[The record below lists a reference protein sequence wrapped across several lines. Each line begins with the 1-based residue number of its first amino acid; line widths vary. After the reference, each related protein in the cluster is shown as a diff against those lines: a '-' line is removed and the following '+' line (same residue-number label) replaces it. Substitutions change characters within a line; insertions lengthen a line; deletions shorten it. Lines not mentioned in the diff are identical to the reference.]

1 MGTTP
6 HLVQY
11 QGSKRNLAKYILEY
25 LPPNFSRLVEPFSGT
40 AAITMACASR
50 NMASEYIINDLN
62 KPLIDLLKLVVE
74 NPEYV
79 ALKYSQIWNEQFSDT
94 LEHYYQEREKF
105 NLTKDPVVFLY
116 LLARCVKGAVRYN
129 ADGFFNQSP
138 DKRRHGTQPNTM
150 QKNIYD
156 VSFILKDKAK
166 FLSLDYKTILDSA
179 LPGDIVYMDPPY
191 QGVCGERD
199 SRYFSGIS
207 HDEFVNE
214 LRKLSLRQISYI
226 VSYDGKLGEKNYG
239 EEIPLDF
246 GLKHVYLNAGRS
258 SQATL
263 LGRDETTLESLYL
276 TPDLF
281 RNYDSTT
288 KEVENGLFSR
298 VS

>member
-1 MGTTP
+1 MGSTP

-11 QGSKRNLAKYILEY
+11 QGSKRNLAKLILEY
-25 LPPNFSRLVEPFSGT
+25 FPPKFNRLVEPFSGT

-50 NMASEYIINDLN
+50 GMASEYIINDLN

-74 NPEYV
+74 YPEYV
-79 ALKYSQIWNEQFSDT
+79 SLKYSQIWNDQFTDT
-94 LEHYYQEREKF
+94 LEHYYQEREIF
-105 NLTKDPVVFLY
+105 NLTKDPVIFLY

-129 ADGFFNQSP
+129 ADGLFNQSP

-156 VSFILKDKAK
+156 VSYILKDKAK
-166 FLSLDYKTILDSA
+166 FFSLDYKTILDSA

-199 SRYFSGIS
+199 SRYFAGIS

-214 LRKLSLRQISYI
+214 LRKLSSRKISYI

-239 EEIPLDF
+239 EEIPLEF

-276 TPDLF
+276 TADLF
-281 RNYDSTT
+281 SNLIVTQ
-288 KEVENGLFSR
+288 KETDNGLFSR

>member
-1 MGTTP
+1 MGSTP

-11 QGSKRNLAKYILEY
+11 QGSKRNLAKLILEY
-25 LPPNFSRLVEPFSGT
+25 FPPKFNRLVEPFSGT

-50 NMASEYIINDLN
+50 GMASEYIINDLN

-79 ALKYSQIWNEQFSDT
+79 SLKYSQIWNDQFTDT
-94 LEHYYQEREKF
+94 LEHYYQEREIF
-105 NLTKDPVVFLY
+105 NLTKDPVIFLY

-129 ADGFFNQSP
+129 ADGLFNQSP

-156 VSFILKDKAK
+156 VSYILKDKAK
-166 FLSLDYKTILDSA
+166 FFSLDYKTILDSA

-199 SRYFSGIS
+199 SRYFAGIS

-214 LRKLSLRQISYI
+214 LRKLSSRKISYI

-239 EEIPLDF
+239 EEIPLEF

-276 TPDLF
+276 TADLF
-281 RNYDSTT
+281 SNLIVTQ
-288 KEVENGLFSR
+288 KETDNGLFSR